1 VVFDESLRTLNL
13 NSIIGMEELRE
24 EVRERQD
31 LVVRFLYRKRH
42 VEELGMLL
50 IVALSRM
57 DVILLAIDRGVSG
70 LS

>member
-1 VVFDESLRTLNL
+1 MFDESLRTLNL

-24 EVRERQD
+24 EVREGQD
-31 LVVRFLYRKRH
+31 LIVRSLYRKRH

-50 IVALSRM
+50 IVASSRM
-57 DVILLAIDRGVSG
+57 DVILLEIDQGVSG